1 MIFKNSVDRRSLQ
14 IWGCLAAL
22 TSLLGG
28 YAIANPNI
36 ANYLPCFIDC
46 EARAAS
52 EFINKDKAIASLIN
66 LKKLDKKAIAIVVEK
81 SRYRL
86 TVYYQKKPIKAYA
99 IVLGANPKDDKLR
112 QGDKRTP
119 EGRFHVQELYYHS
132 AWSKFIWLDYPN
144 QDSWRKF
151 SQAKIRGELKANDDI
166 GGEIGIHGVERG
178 QDWLIDRKINWTL
191 GCISLKN
198 KDVDEIYTLLQR
210 GTTIEILH

>member
-1 MIFKNSVDRRSLQ
+1 MSQNKLADRRSLQ

-22 TSLLGG
+22 MSLLGICM
-28 YAIANPNI
+28 IANPNI
-36 ANYLPCFIDC
+36 ANYLSCLTDC

-52 EFINKDKAIASLIN
+52 ELLNKDKAIASLIN
-66 LKKLDKKAIAIVVEK
+66 LKKLDKKAIAIVIEK
-81 SRYRL
+81 SKYRL
-86 TVYYQKKPIKAYA
+86 TVYYQKKPVKSYA

-119 EGRFHVQELYYHS
+119 EGMFHVQELYYHS

-151 SQAKIRGELKANDDI
+151 SQAKTRGEVTVNDHI
-166 GGEIGIHGVERG
+166 GGEIGIHGVEKG
-178 QDWLIDRKINWTL
+178 QDWIIDRKINWTL

-210 GTTIEILH
+210 GTAIEILH